1 MTISDIRSDSGS
13 GLFFGRMR
21 SALFGREIDVV
32 LHGDGE
38 EYLQYA
44 EKCADYFDNMP
55 KELLSQL
62 KKYSLRYCEDMRD
75 FFDPACPEVP
85 ENVKEDSVLDYARV
99 NCLIIEQPK
108 DSGVIGFG
116 VEFSCKWESEHGMEW
131 TIRDGRALY
140 VGDFMG
146 ISPWYADRVYETQ
159 CRSYVYEDFS
169 L

>member
-1 MTISDIRSDSGS
+1 MIIHDIRKDSGS
-13 GLFFGRMR
+13 GLFFGKMYA
-21 SALFGREIDVV
+21 ALFDREIDVV

-38 EYLQYA
+38 DYLRYA
-44 EKCADYFDNMP
+44 EQCGEYFNHMP
-55 KELLSQL
+55 QELLSLL

-75 FFDPACPEVP
+75 YFDPDYPDVP
-85 ENVKEDSVLDYARV
+85 EDVNVDTVLNYTRV

-108 DSGVIGFG
+108 NSNIIGFG
-116 VEFSCKWESEHGMEW
+116 VEFNCDWEREHGMEW

-159 CRSYVYEDFS
+159 CRSYVYEGFS